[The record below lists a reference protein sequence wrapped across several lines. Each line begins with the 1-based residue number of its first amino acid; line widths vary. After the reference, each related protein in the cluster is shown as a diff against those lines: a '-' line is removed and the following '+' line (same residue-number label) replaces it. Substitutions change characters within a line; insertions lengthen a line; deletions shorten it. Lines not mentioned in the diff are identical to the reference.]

1 MFVPQLRISAI
12 LILASVLGVTNSVA
26 EDAIPLVKKPASPI
40 RLTAASKPLVVA
52 DPRVFASGPVSA
64 NNEPP
69 MTIPAAPKPVI
80 EEIPKPLK
88 AEKAVLEPTPLKPVM
103 ESSTVMAPVM
113 EQYYEPYVPSAQ
125 MVCAPRRNQNW
136 ASLETLV
143 WWTSKTDVPV
153 LASTSPIGVSP
164 TQAGV
169 LGGNAQALFG
179 GDEIFG
185 DAQGGF
191 RFRMGH
197 FLNDCDG
204 SGLTGEFFML
214 GSRGHDFRMSSNGDP
229 IIARPFFNTN
239 TNAQD
244 SQLIAYPGSYRG
256 SLDINAETR
265 MYSLAGHYWAELY
278 IDRCCQSCNSCGDG
292 CNTGSC
298 QQSRPDETQFG
309 IKFGPR
315 FMHLD
320 DTLLINETAVRI
332 NTGSSFHLVDSFKTE
347 NSFLGGEIG
356 VRAKRQR
363 GALDLELGLQLAL
376 GATRQELDI
385 AGVNTVTSGGIPV
398 TTAGGLLAMESNSG
412 TWDRNRFSLVPGL
425 EFMVGYEFKDGWR
438 ATVGYN
444 LLYWT
449 NVLRASEQIDGT
461 LNPEQLSPA
470 VTPGTGPRRPSV
482 HLDESDYLAHG
493 ISFGLEKSW

>member
-1 MFVPQLRISAI
+1 M
-12 LILASVLGVTNSVA
+12 LILASVFGVTNSIADDVF
-26 EDAIPLVKKPASPI
+26 PLGQESPSPI
-40 RLTAASKPLVVA
+40 RLTAASKPLAVK
-52 DPRVFASGPVSA
+52 DPRVFASGPVAS
-64 NNEPP
+64 NPGIP
-69 MTIPAAPKPVI
+69 IIIPAAANPVLDD
-80 EEIPKPLK
+80 IPKPLK
-88 AEKAVLEPTPLKPVM
+88 AEVRVLEPVPPQPAL
-103 ESSTVMAPVM
+103 ESQTVMAAPM
-113 EQYYEPYVPSAQ
+113 QPYYQPYEPYSPAVKMGFTQ
-125 MVCAPRRNQNW
+125 QKTRDWV
-136 ASLETLV
+136 SLETLI
-143 WWTSKTDVPV
+143 WWTSKSDIPV
-153 LASTSPIGVSP
+153 LASTSPAGISP

-185 DAQGGF
+185 DSQAGF
-191 RFRMGH
+191 RLRMGH
-197 FLNDCDG
+197 FLNDCGG
-204 SGLTGEFFML
+204 SGFTGEFFML
-214 GSRGHDFRMSSNGDP
+214 GSRGHDFLMNSNGDP

-256 SLDINAETR
+256 SLAINAETR

-278 IDRCCQSCNSCGDG
+278 IDRCCDSCNGCGDSG
-292 CNTGSC
+292 CSSGNSC
-298 QQSRPDETQFG
+298 QPRGADETQLG
-309 IKFGPR
+309 LKIGPR

-332 NTGSSFHLVDSFKTE
+332 NTGSTFHLLDSFKTE

-356 VRAKRQR
+356 IRAKRQR
-363 GALDLELGLQLAL
+363 GPLELEVGLQLAI

-385 AGVNTVTSGGIPV
+385 AGLNTVTSGGVPV
-398 TTAGGLLAMESNSG
+398 TSPGGLLALESNSG
-412 TWDRNRFSLVPGL
+412 AWDRTQFSLVPGL
-425 EFMVGYEFKDGWR
+425 ELMVGYELNDRWR

-461 LNPEQLSPA
+461 INTDQLSPA
-470 VTPGTGPRRPSV
+470 IAPGVGPQRPSV

-493 ISFGLEKSW
+493 ISFGLERRW